1 MVITPSISI
10 INGIEVRHAYDYKCH
25 WIVATDIAKA
35 MGIGTSTL
43 MKFVTPQDDSAC
55 QILVGT
61 GRTIPPPKA
70 IALRSDILTDAIANL
85 IQNQRWQ
92 KTYATKRQFRDS
104 IAKVRAFLQELTRNS
119 IETRDTTITR

>member
-1 MVITPSISI
+1 MSLDSSYRYSLVYRHRHIDTD
-10 INGIEVRHAYDYKCH
+10 EVRYTARRQC
-25 WIVATDIAKA
+25 
-35 MGIGTSTL
+35 
-43 MKFVTPQDDSAC
+43 
-55 QILVGT
+55 LVGT

-70 IALRSDILTDAIANL
+70 IALRSDILTDAIAKL

-92 KTYATKRQFRDS
+92 KTYATKRQFRNS